1 MTRAEATI
9 ALIAGK
15 KIERI
20 SANDIVAPMRFDSVH
35 GVQVGNI
42 RATPGHMQWNA
53 ETPEG
58 LSFVGYREAFT
69 PREFLGKWIEV
80 RTFDE
85 AEDAGVGAEGR
96 ILRMHC
102 TTYRESRFLEARPA
116 TKEQNGRWVAR
127 KAGV

>member
-15 KIERI
+15 KIERY
-20 SANDIVAPMRFDSVH
+20 SYECVQPMRWDAVH
-35 GVQVGNI
+35 GVQWRPDGMLERWRNEN
-42 RATPGHMQWNA
+42 GDSSWQ
-53 ETPEG
+53 
-58 LSFVGYREAFT
+58 YREAFT

-116 TKEQNGRWVAR
+116 TKEQDGYWVAR